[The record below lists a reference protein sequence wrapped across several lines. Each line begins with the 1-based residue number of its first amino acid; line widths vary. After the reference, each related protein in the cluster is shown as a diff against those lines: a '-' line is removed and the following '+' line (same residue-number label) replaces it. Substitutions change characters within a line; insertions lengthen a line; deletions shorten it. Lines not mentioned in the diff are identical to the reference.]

1 MKKFVPLV
9 DIPYIRY
16 ESRLFSKV
24 HYKCIEVSPERLL
37 IIGSPYSKDICFLG
51 KLFTDIRR
59 KYKDLP
65 ERAYIPPRYEFTNS
79 YIFASNNPV
88 FHYKGKEV
96 KFSDCG
102 SVELFAEKVNYY
114 LENIRT
120 EREIDKL

>member
-24 HYKCIEVSPERLL
+24 RYNCIEVSPERLL
-37 IIGSPYSKDICFLG
+37 FIGSPYSKDIVFLG
-51 KLFTDIRR
+51 NLLTDIRR
-59 KYKDLP
+59 KYKNLP
-65 ERAYIPPRYEFTNS
+65 ERAYRNPNSKFANS

-88 FHYKGKEV
+88 FHYKDKEV

-102 SVELFAEKVNYY
+102 SIELFVDKVNYY

-120 EREIDKL
+120 EMEIDNL

>member
-24 HYKCIEVSPERLL
+24 RYNCIEVSPERLL
-37 IIGSPYSKDICFLG
+37 FIGSPYSKDICIWG
-51 KLFTDIRR
+51 KLLNDIKR
-59 KYKDLP
+59 KYKNLP
-65 ERAYIPPRYEFTNS
+65 ERAYRNLNS
-79 YIFASNNPV
+79 KFASLYLFASNNPV
-88 FHYKGKEV
+88 FNYKGKEV

-102 SVELFAEKVNYY
+102 SIDLFVEKVNYY

-120 EREIDKL
+120 EMEIDNL

>member
-37 IIGSPYSKDICFLG
+37 IIGSPYSKDIVFLG
-51 KLFTDIRR
+51 KLLTDIRR
-59 KYKDLP
+59 KYKNLP
-65 ERAYIPPRYEFTNS
+65 ERAYRGPNSKFGNS
-79 YIFASNNPV
+79 YIFASNKPV
-88 FHYKGKEV
+88 FKYKDKEV
-96 KFSDCG
+96 KFDECG
-102 SVELFAEKVNYY
+102 SIELFVEKVNYY

-120 EREIDKL
+120 EMEIDKL

>member
-16 ESRLFSKV
+16 EYRILSKV
-24 HYKCIEVSPERLL
+24 RYNYLEVSPERLL
-37 IIGSPYSKDICFLG
+37 FIGSPYSKNIVFLG
-51 KLFTDIRR
+51 ILLTDIRR
-59 KYKDLP
+59 KYKNLP
-65 ERAYIPPRYEFTNS
+65 ERAYRNPNS
-79 YIFASNNPV
+79 KFANSHIFASNNPV

-102 SVELFAEKVNYY
+102 SIELFVDKVNYY

-120 EREIDKL
+120 EMEIDNL

>member
-24 HYKCIEVSPERLL
+24 RYKCIEVSPERLL
-37 IIGSPYSKDICFLG
+37 FIGSPYSKDIVFLG
-51 KLFTDIRR
+51 ISLTDIRR
-59 KYKDLP
+59 KYKNLP
-65 ERAYIPPRYEFTNS
+65 ERTYKNPNCKFSNS

-96 KFSDCG
+96 KFSECG
-102 SVELFAEKVNYY
+102 TVELFVEKVNYY

-120 EREIDKL
+120 EMEIDNL

>member
-24 HYKCIEVSPERLL
+24 RYNYLEVSPERLL
-37 IIGSPYSKDICFLG
+37 FIGSPYSKNIVFLG
-51 KLFTDIRR
+51 ILLTDIRR
-59 KYKDLP
+59 KYKNLP
-65 ERAYIPPRYEFTNS
+65 ERTYINPNSKFTNS

-102 SVELFAEKVNYY
+102 SIELFVEKVNYY

-120 EREIDKL
+120 EMEIDNL

>member
-1 MKKFVPLV
+1 MKKYVPLV

-37 IIGSPYSKDICFLG
+37 YIGSPYSKDICIWG
-51 KLFTDIRR
+51 KLLTDIRR

-65 ERAYIPPRYEFTNS
+65 ERAYMQPNHKFES
-79 YIFASNNPV
+79 LYIFASNKPV
-88 FHYKGKEV
+88 FNYKGKEV

-102 SVELFAEKVNYY
+102 SVESFVEKVNYY
-114 LENIRT
+114 MENIRT
-120 EREIDKL
+120 EMEIDNL

>member
-1 MKKFVPLV
+1 VKKFVPLV

-24 HYKCIEVSPERLL
+24 RYNYLEVSPERLL
-37 IIGSPYSKDICFLG
+37 FIGSPYSKNIVFLG
-51 KLFTDIRR
+51 ILLTDIRR
-59 KYKDLP
+59 KYKNLP
-65 ERAYIPPRYEFTNS
+65 ERAYRNPNSKFANS

-96 KFSDCG
+96 KFSDCE
-102 SVELFAEKVNYY
+102 SIELFVEKVNYY

-120 EREIDKL
+120 EMEIDNL

>member
-24 HYKCIEVSPERLL
+24 RYNYLEVSPERLL
-37 IIGSPYSKDICFLG
+37 FIGSPYSKDIVFLG
-51 KLFTDIRR
+51 ILLTDIRR
-59 KYKDLP
+59 KYKNLP
-65 ERAYIPPRYEFTNS
+65 ERAYRNPNSKFANS

-88 FHYKGKEV
+88 FHYKGKKV

-102 SVELFAEKVNYY
+102 SIELFVEKVNYY

-120 EREIDKL
+120 EMEIDNL

>member
-16 ESRLFSKV
+16 ESHIFSKV

-37 IIGSPYSKDICFLG
+37 IVGSPYSKDICFLG
-51 KLFTDIRR
+51 KLLTDIRR

-65 ERAYIPPRYEFTNS
+65 ERAYKQPNRRFENS
-79 YIFASNNPV
+79 YIFASNKPV
-88 FHYKGKEV
+88 FNYKGKEV

-102 SVELFAEKVNYY
+102 SVESFVEKVNYY

-120 EREIDKL
+120 EMEIDNL

>member
-1 MKKFVPLV
+1 VKKFVPLV

-24 HYKCIEVSPERLL
+24 RYNYLEVSPERLL
-37 IIGSPYSKDICFLG
+37 FIGSPYSKDIVFLG
-51 KLFTDIRR
+51 ILLTDIRR
-59 KYKDLP
+59 KYKNLP
-65 ERAYIPPRYEFTNS
+65 ERTYKNQNCKFANS

-96 KFSDCG
+96 KFSECG
-102 SVELFAEKVNYY
+102 NVELFVEKVNYY

-120 EREIDKL
+120 EMEIDNL

>member
-16 ESRLFSKV
+16 ESRLFSKE

-37 IIGSPYSKDICFLG
+37 YIGSPYSKDICIWG
-51 KLFTDIRR
+51 KLLNDIKR
-59 KYKDLP
+59 KYKNLP
-65 ERAYIPPRYEFTNS
+65 ERAYRNPNS
-79 YIFASNNPV
+79 KFASLYLFASNNPV
-88 FHYKGKEV
+88 FNYKGKEV

-102 SVELFAEKVNYY
+102 SIELFVEKVNYY

-120 EREIDKL
+120 EMEIDNL

>member
-24 HYKCIEVSPERLL
+24 RYKCIEVSPERLL
-37 IIGSPYSKDICFLG
+37 IIGSPYSKDIVFLG
-51 KLFTDIRR
+51 KLLNDIRR
-59 KYKDLP
+59 KYKNLP
-65 ERAYIPPRYEFTNS
+65 ERAYRNPNSKFANS

-88 FHYKGKEV
+88 FNYKGKEV

-102 SVELFAEKVNYY
+102 NIELFVEKVNYY

-120 EREIDKL
+120 EIEIDNL

>member
-16 ESRLFSKV
+16 ESRLFTKV
-24 HYKCIEVSPERLL
+24 RYKYIEVSPEHSLF
-37 IIGSPYSKDICFLG
+37 IGSPYAKDICFLG
-51 KLFTDIRR
+51 KLLDIKR

-65 ERAYIPPRYEFTNS
+65 ERAYMRLNCKFTRS
-79 YIFASNNPV
+79 FIFASNKPV

-96 KFSDCG
+96 KFSECG
-102 SVELFAEKVNYY
+102 SVELFVEKVNYY

-120 EREIDKL
+120 EMEIDNL

>member
-16 ESRLFSKV
+16 ESHIFSKV
-24 HYKCIEVSPERLL
+24 HYKCIEVSSERLL
-37 IIGSPYSKDICFLG
+37 IVGSPYSKDICFLG
-51 KLFTDIRR
+51 KLLTDIRR

-65 ERAYIPPRYEFTNS
+65 ERAYKQPNRKFENS
-79 YIFASNNPV
+79 YIFASNKPV
-88 FHYKGKEV
+88 FNYKGKEV

-102 SVELFAEKVNYY
+102 SVESFVEKVNYY

-120 EREIDKL
+120 EMEIDNL

>member
-16 ESRLFSKV
+16 ESHIFSKV

-37 IIGSPYSKDICFLG
+37 IVGSPYSKDICFLG
-51 KLFTDIRR
+51 KLLTDIRR

-65 ERAYIPPRYEFTNS
+65 ERAYKQPNRKFENS
-79 YIFASNNPV
+79 YIFASNKPV
-88 FHYKGKEV
+88 FNYKGKEV

-102 SVELFAEKVNYY
+102 SVESFVEKVNYY

-120 EREIDKL
+120 EMEIDNL